1 MSECDFVEQLVD
13 VHCRNLQLMR
23 LQCARSTDLSEAEH
37 KLNCCRQACCAQEL
51 CQIYV
56 TNIHRARD
64 DVENIVSCWMGNHTF
79 VDCGS
84 SSGGETALAMGWV
97 GERAKTSSV
106 YADDYLSHL
115 LLTITGLQ
123 TDPQPAHPG
132 TIHSLCFL
140 DINIDNNVILIIN
153 ASAPSSRSSFSKPA
167 DVALQSEPGLEAHSW
182 HPMALSRLSIHHHC
196 RHDEARDAPRIA
208 HALREG
214 GDPWRRGLIL
224 VIA

>member
-1 MSECDFVEQLVD
+1 MHVKNVRCLGGGGGRGRCRPFLAINALLALQLGACAGLGGQHDHTTGGGREREEREGLGECEFVEQLVD

-23 LQCARSTDLSEAEH
+23 LQCARHTDLSEAEH

-84 SSGGETALAMGWV
+84 SAGGETTLALGWV

-123 TDPQPAHPG
+123 TDTQSAHPG
-132 TIHSLCFL
+132 TIHMFCIFGY
-140 DINIDNNVILIIN
+140 
-153 ASAPSSRSSFSKPA
+153 KY
-167 DVALQSEPGLEAHSW
+167 
-182 HPMALSRLSIHHHC
+182 
-196 RHDEARDAPRIA
+196 
-208 HALREG
+208 
-214 GDPWRRGLIL
+214 
-224 VIA
+224 